1 MNKKIAVAA
10 ALLAGTV
17 LGGCAS
23 VKNSTDYA
31 VGRVEFRDQPLVK
44 QVEKGM
50 SKADVLR
57 IGGTPSSTYTRKYRP
72 GTCNNYVLNKDGKEQ
87 VYSIGFDSMNRVDS
101 KDFETCENADRA

>member
-1 MNKKIAVAA
+1 MNKKIAVAT

-17 LGGCAS
+17 LAGCSS
-23 VKNSTDYA
+23 VKNTADYT
-31 VGRVEFRDQPLVK
+31 VGRVEFREQPLVK
-44 QVEKGM
+44 QVDKGM

-57 IGGTPSSTYTRKYRP
+57 IGGTPSGTYTRKYRP

-101 KDFETCENADRA
+101 KDFETCESADRA